1 MPKPPTVAIV
11 GAGPSGCFVAQFLE
25 RKWPNAEISIFEA
38 MPVPYG
44 LVRYGVAA
52 DHQGSK
58 SVTQQFERMFQKGN
72 VKFFGNVSVGR
83 DITFQKLA
91 ESFDVLV
98 LATGLK
104 QDAPLEV
111 PTHPQACVIGAGQ
124 ILKAL
129 NGYPLHSL
137 PKENDGQLRP
147 LGRDI
152 AVIGS
157 GNVAIDFLR
166 MICKSSSEFSGSDV
180 ADEILM
186 RLKASGL
193 KSIKMFS
200 RSSVAQVKC
209 DKSMLEEFLRLP
221 GVDVKIANV
230 FEEEGAIPDLLR
242 GYKANC
248 AINENP
254 LVEVE
259 LIFDVVME
267 EMDCIDGRAII
278 NSKNKVTAG
287 SRIDAFDT
295 VVTAIGFAN
304 PSGQD
309 KLIPG
314 EDCLGGSIYRV
325 GWLKRGPKGTVAE
338 NRKDAKS
345 VADNICQDF
354 ESGINRSEK
363 PGLVSIIHELSQ
375 NVVDY
380 EGWCRIDRYERESA
394 ALGRCRNKLRD
405 MLMMVRVARGEV

>member
-1 MPKPPTVAIV
+1 MPTPPTVAIV

-25 RKWPNAEISIFEA
+25 KKWPEAEISIFEA

-44 LVRYGVAA
+44 LVRYGIAA

-58 SVTQQFERMFQKGN
+58 GVIQQFERMFEKGN

-83 DITFQKLA
+83 DIAFQKLA

-104 QDAPLEV
+104 HDASLDV

-137 PKENDGQLRP
+137 PKDNDGQLRA

-166 MICKSSSEFSGSDV
+166 MISKSRREFSGSDV
-180 ADEILM
+180 ADDILM
-186 RLKASGL
+186 SLKASGL
-193 KSIKMFS
+193 KCIKLYS

-209 DKSMLEEFLRLP
+209 DKSMLEELLRLP
-221 GVDVKIANV
+221 SVSVKFADVPD
-230 FEEEGAIPDLLR
+230 EEGAIPDLLR
-242 GYKANC
+242 EYKSNC
-248 AINENP
+248 VVNQGSHIEI
-254 LVEVE
+254 E
-259 LIFDVVME
+259 LIFDVLME
-267 EMDCIDGRAII
+267 EIDCIDGRTII
-278 NSKNKVTAG
+278 NSKDKVTAKP
-287 SRIDAFDT
+287 RVDAFDT
-295 VVTAIGFAN
+295 VVTAIGFTN
-304 PSGQD
+304 PAGQD

-314 EDCLGGSIYRV
+314 DECVGASVYKV

-345 VADNICQDF
+345 VVDQICQDY
-354 ESGINRSEK
+354 EGGINRAGK
-363 PGLVSIIHELSQ
+363 TGRASIMHELSP

-380 EGWCRIDRYERESA
+380 DGWCRIDKYERESA
-394 ALGRCRNKLRD
+394 VQGRCRNKLRD
-405 MLMMVRVARGEV
+405 LLTMIRVARGDT

>member
-25 RKWPNAEISIFEA
+25 KKWPDAEISIFEA

-44 LVRYGVAA
+44 LVRYGIAA

-58 SVTQQFERMFQKGN
+58 SVTQQFERMFEKGN

-91 ESFDVLV
+91 QSFDILV

-104 QDAPLEV
+104 QDASLDV

-137 PKENDGQLRP
+137 PKEADGQLRS

-166 MICKSSSEFSGSDV
+166 MICKSNSEFSGSDI
-180 ADEILM
+180 ADDTLM
-186 RLKASGL
+186 LLKASGL

-200 RSSVAQVKC
+200 RSSVGQVKC
-209 DKSMLEEFLRLP
+209 DKSMLEEFLKLP
-221 GVDVKIANV
+221 GVSVKASNI

-242 GYKANC
+242 EYKSNC
-248 AINENP
+248 VVSEDSFI
-254 LVEVE
+254 EVE

-267 EMDCIDGRAII
+267 EMDCIDGRTIV
-278 NSKNKVTAG
+278 NSKNKVTAK
-287 SRIDAFDT
+287 SRVDEFDT
-295 VVTAIGFAN
+295 VVTAIGFTN
-304 PSGQD
+304 PAGRD

-314 EDCLGGSIYRV
+314 DECVGASVYKV
-325 GWLKRGPKGTVAE
+325 GWLKRGPRGTVAE

-345 VADNICQDF
+345 VVDQICRDF
-354 ESGINRSEK
+354 ESGINRSGK
-363 PGLVSIIHELSQ
+363 AGRASILHELSP
-375 NVVDY
+375 NIVDY
-380 EGWCRIDRYERESA
+380 DGWCRIDKYERESA
-394 ALGRCRNKLRD
+394 IEGRCRNKLRD
-405 MLMMVRVARGEV
+405 MLTMVKVARGQA

>member
-314 EDCLGGSIYRV
+314 EDCLGGLDI
-325 GWLKRGPKGTVAE
+325 
-338 NRKDAKS
+338 
-345 VADNICQDF
+345 
-354 ESGINRSEK
+354 
-363 PGLVSIIHELSQ
+363 
-375 NVVDY
+375 
-380 EGWCRIDRYERESA
+380 
-394 ALGRCRNKLRD
+394 
-405 MLMMVRVARGEV
+405 